1 MTGKG
6 YDQISTPRR
15 IGNAE
20 LDSSSMKADRP
31 MVLAVAEDRKTS
43 AASLQANLMCSPC
56 SQPDP

>member
-20 LDSSSMKADRP
+20 LDSSSTKADRP
-31 MVLAVAEDRKTS
+31 NGTGGRRGSE
-43 AASLQANLMCSPC
+43 NLGC
-56 SQPDP
+56 